1 MASKGKGKLNPKY
14 LMDILIVVIFFAAVL
29 PTIVTSITTA
39 KGSVVANSTEY
50 ILLGL
55 VVLFIILGFVYAII
69 RGMI

>member
-1 MASKGKGKLNPKY
+1 MASKGKLNPKY

>member
-1 MASKGKGKLNPKY
+1 MVKGKGKLNPKY

-29 PTIVTSITTA
+29 PTIVMSVGTA
-39 KGSVVANSTEY
+39 QEEFENDTTEY

>member
-1 MASKGKGKLNPKY
+1 
-14 LMDILIVVIFFAAVL
+14 MDILIVVIFFAAVL

-39 KGSVVANSTEY
+39 KGSVVNGSTEY

>member
-1 MASKGKGKLNPKY
+1 MAKGKLNPKY

-29 PTIVTSITTA
+29 PTIVMSVGTA
-39 KGSVVANSTEY
+39 QEEFVNDTTEY

>member
-1 MASKGKGKLNPKY
+1 MVKGKGKLNPKY

-29 PTIVTSITTA
+29 PTIVTSVGTA
-39 KGSVVANSTEY
+39 QGEFGNDTTEY